1 MDANS
6 QASLLTEVPDEELDR
21 YLEQGHACSSSH
33 APPSISSSTSLASIQ
48 TTVNTSA
55 KSVQSSEKEQ
65 VTCDLCQKQFTKRGL
80 NKHRNACLKKRQ
92 I

>member
-1 MDANS
+1 MNATS

-33 APPSISSSTSLASIQ
+33 EPPSISSSTSLASIQ
-48 TTVNTSA
+48 TTVGSVNTST

-65 VTCDLCQKQFTKRGL
+65 INCDLCQIQFTKRGL
-80 NKHRNACLKKRQ
+80 NKQRN
-92 I
+92 